1 MWYFLLGITVLLT
14 IQFFKR
20 KAAKEQIAAKKAEEY
35 NRHLC

>member
-20 KAAKEQIAAKKAEEY
+20 KAAKEQIEIQKAKKHNE
-35 NRHLC
+35 NLC